1 MKKICERRVYEE
13 TGGKEEEKS
22 GNFREIVKSTESY
35 RKDQVLWISVVMET
49 LYNMYAFERVKD
61 F

>member
-1 MKKICERRVYEE
+1 MCCDGVGKIRFCEC
-13 TGGKEEEKS
+13 
-22 GNFREIVKSTESY
+22 
-35 RKDQVLWISVVMET
+35 VVMET